1 MRILPSELYLAI
13 ISKNSSKGFLMSLKE
28 QINNDIKT
36 AMKEKNV
43 PLRDA
48 LRLLSS
54 AMKQIEVD
62 ERKELS
68 DEDIIKIIQKQ
79 VKQRQDAMTQY
90 REAGRDDLYDQEAAE
105 AAIFETYLP
114 KQLNDE
120 ELKAAIAA
128 IIAETGAASM
138 KDIGRV
144 MGAASKTL
152 GATADGKRINECAK
166 ALLS

>member
-1 MRILPSELYLAI
+1 
-13 ISKNSSKGFLMSLKE
+13 MSLKE

-79 VKQRQDAMTQY
+79 VKQRQDAMSQY
-90 REAGRDDLYDQEAAE
+90 REAGREDLYEQEAAE

-114 KQLNDE
+114 KQLSDE
-120 ELKAAIAA
+120 ELKAAISA
-128 IIAETGAASM
+128 IIAETGAETM

>member
-1 MRILPSELYLAI
+1 
-13 ISKNSSKGFLMSLKE
+13 MSLKE

-79 VKQRQDAMTQY
+79 VKQRQDAMSQY
-90 REAGRDDLYDQEAAE
+90 REAGREDLYEQEAAE

-114 KQLNDE
+114 KQLSDE
-120 ELKAAIAA
+120 ELKAAISA
-128 IIAETGAASM
+128 IIAETGAETM

-152 GATADGKRINECAK
+152 GVTADGKRINECAK

>member
-1 MRILPSELYLAI
+1 
-13 ISKNSSKGFLMSLKE
+13 MSLKE
-28 QINNDIKT
+28 QISNDIKT

-43 PLRDA
+43 ALRDA

-79 VKQRQDAMTQY
+79 VKQRNDAMNQY
-90 REAGRDDLYDQEAAE
+90 RDAGREDLYEKEASE

-114 KQLNDE
+114 AQLSDE
-120 ELKAAIAA
+120 ELESALRA
-128 IIAETGAASM
+128 IIAETGAESI

-144 MGAASKTL
+144 MGAASKAL
-152 GATADGKRINECAK
+152 GAQADGKRINECAK
-166 ALLS
+166 KILG

>member
-1 MRILPSELYLAI
+1 
-13 ISKNSSKGFLMSLKE
+13 MSLKE
-28 QINNDIKT
+28 QISNDIKT

-43 PLRDA
+43 ALRDA

-68 DEDIIKIIQKQ
+68 DDDIIKIIQKQ
-79 VKQRQDAMTQY
+79 VKQRNDAMSQY
-90 REAGRDDLYDQEAAE
+90 RDAGREDLYEKEASE

-114 KQLNDE
+114 AQLSDE
-120 ELKAAIAA
+120 ELESALRA
-128 IIAETGAASM
+128 IIAETGAESI

-144 MGAASKTL
+144 MGAASKVL
-152 GATADGKRINECAK
+152 GAQADGKRINECAK
-166 ALLS
+166 KILG

>member
-1 MRILPSELYLAI
+1 
-13 ISKNSSKGFLMSLKE
+13 MSLKE

-79 VKQRQDAMTQY
+79 VKQRQDAMAQY
-90 REAGRDDLYDQEAAE
+90 REAGREDLYEQEAAE
-105 AAIFETYLP
+105 AVIFEAYLP
-114 KQLNDE
+114 KQLSDD
-120 ELKAAIAA
+120 ELKAAVSA
-128 IIAETGAASM
+128 IIAETGAETM

>member
-1 MRILPSELYLAI
+1 
-13 ISKNSSKGFLMSLKE
+13 MSLKE

-43 PLRDA
+43 ELRDA

-79 VKQRQDAMTQY
+79 VKQRNDAMSQY
-90 REAGRDDLYDQEAAE
+90 REAGREDLYEKEAAE

-114 KQLNDE
+114 KQLSDDE
-120 ELKAAIAA
+120 LETAIRA
-128 IIAETGAASM
+128 IIAETGAETM

-144 MGAASKTL
+144 MGSASKAL
-152 GATADGKRINECAK
+152 GAQADGKRINECAK
-166 ALLS
+166 KLLS

>member
-1 MRILPSELYLAI
+1 
-13 ISKNSSKGFLMSLKE
+13 MSLKE

-36 AMKEKNV
+36 AMKEKDAAK
-43 PLRDA
+43 RDA

-62 ERKELS
+62 ERKELT
-68 DEDIIKIIQKQ
+68 DEDVIKIIQKQ
-79 VKQRQDAMTQY
+79 VKQRYDAMAQY
-90 REAGRDDLYDQEAAE
+90 REAGREDLYEKEASE

-114 KQLNDE
+114 KQLSDE
-120 ELKAAIAA
+120 ELESALRA
-128 IIAETGAASM
+128 IIAESGAESM

-152 GATADGKRINECAK
+152 GASADGKRINECAK
-166 ALLS
+166 KLLS

>member
-1 MRILPSELYLAI
+1 
-13 ISKNSSKGFLMSLKE
+13 MSLKE

-43 PLRDA
+43 EKRDA

-68 DEDIIKIIQKQ
+68 DEDVIKIIQKQ
-79 VKQRQDAMTQY
+79 VKQRNDAMTQY
-90 REAGRDDLYDQEAAE
+90 RDAGREDLYEKEATE

-114 KQLNDE
+114 SQLSDE
-120 ELKAAIAA
+120 ELETALRA
-128 IIAETGAASM
+128 IIAETGASSM
-138 KDIGRV
+138 KEIGKV
-144 MGAASKTL
+144 MGAASKAL
-152 GATADGKRINECAK
+152 GAQADGKRINECAK
-166 ALLS
+166 KLLS

>member
-1 MRILPSELYLAI
+1 
-13 ISKNSSKGFLMSLKE
+13 MSLKE
-28 QINNDIKT
+28 QISNDIKT

-43 PLRDA
+43 ALRDA

-79 VKQRQDAMTQY
+79 VKQRNDAMNQY
-90 REAGRDDLYDQEAAE
+90 RDAGREDLYEKEASE

-114 KQLNDE
+114 AQLSDE
-120 ELKAAIAA
+120 ELESALRA
-128 IIAETGAASM
+128 IIAETGAESI

-144 MGAASKTL
+144 MGAASKAL
-152 GATADGKRINECAK
+152 GAQADGKRINECAK
-166 ALLS
+166 KILR

>member
-1 MRILPSELYLAI
+1 
-13 ISKNSSKGFLMSLKE
+13 MSLKE

-68 DEDIIKIIQKQ
+68 DDDIIKIIQKQ
-79 VKQRQDAMTQY
+79 VKQRQDAMAQY
-90 REAGRDDLYDQEAAE
+90 REAGREDLYEQEAAE

-114 KQLNDE
+114 KQLSDD
-120 ELKAAIAA
+120 ELKAAVAA
-128 IIAETGAASM
+128 IIAETGAETM

>member
-1 MRILPSELYLAI
+1 
-13 ISKNSSKGFLMSLKE
+13 MSLKE
-28 QINNDIKT
+28 QISNDIKT
-36 AMKEKNV
+36 AMKEKNA

-48 LRLLSS
+48 LRLLTS

-79 VKQRQDAMTQY
+79 VKQRNDAMTQY
-90 REAGRDDLYDQEAAE
+90 RDAGREDLYEKEASE

-114 KQLNDE
+114 KQLSDDE
-120 ELKAAIAA
+120 LESAIRA
-128 IIAETGAASM
+128 IISQVGAESM
-138 KDIGRV
+138 KDIGKV

-152 GATADGKRINECAK
+152 GAQADGKRINECAK
-166 ALLS
+166 KILG